1 MTLSETKDKSKWDEL
16 LDGYPIERYPDYVPG
31 KPPQLEALH
40 RASYLEELEAIW
52 GKQWGCQGIGK
63 LREVALIKCDPAY
76 EGHPYWARYPDYFLL
91 RHNPNP
97 NLDLFVEHQ
106 SMYADTLEACGVK
119 VRWMDVDNVMGAYG
133 PMRKFFIGGALRIFR
148 GGAILPRGG
157 EYAAARGIER
167 EFQKFLTQI
176 GCPIIGAVT
185 GTGIYEAG
193 SVVPVAEGVLLAGL
207 SCALNREGLE
217 QITPVLH
224 RCGVKEIHVTHM
236 QTIMDSFESGGE
248 FHIDMVV
255 GTVGLRKAIVY
266 PASLDY
272 QTYRW
277 LRDKDFQL
285 VEIPADEQRH
295 FAPANLVVLEP
306 DRVIMPKG
314 ALKTIRAVEAMGVE
328 VIPIE
333 TEGIM
338 QGGVNGISCIT
349 MQLLRE
355 PGPGLDDG

>member
-1 MTLSETKDKSKWDEL
+1 MPRDKRDWDAL
-16 LDGYPIERYPDYVPG
+16 FDGFPIERYPDYVPG
-31 KPPQLEALH
+31 KPPQLEPLH
-40 RASYLEELEAIW
+40 QASYLDELESIW
-52 GKQWGCQGIGK
+52 GKLWGCQGIGK

-76 EGHPYWARYPDYFLL
+76 EGHAFWARYPDFFLL

-97 NLDLFVEHQ
+97 DLDLFIEHQ
-106 SMYADTLEACGVK
+106 MAYAETLQSCGVD
-119 VRWMDVDNVMGAYG
+119 VRWMEVDDPMGAYG

-157 EYAAARGIER
+157 ESGFCRGIER
-167 EFQKFLTQI
+167 EFQKFLTSI
-176 GCPIIGAVT
+176 GCPIVGTVT
-185 GTGIYEAG
+185 GMGIYEAG
-193 SVVPVAEGVLLAGL
+193 TVVPVAEGVLLAGL
-207 SCALNREGLE
+207 SCALNQEGLD

-224 RCGVKEIHVTHM
+224 RCGVKEIQVAHL

-255 GTVGLRKAIVY
+255 GTVGLRKAVVY
-266 PASLDY
+266 PAALDY
-272 QTYRW
+272 QTYQW
-277 LRDKDFQL
+277 LKDKGFQL
-285 VEIPADEQRH
+285 VEIPADEQRR

-306 DRVIMPKG
+306 DKVIMAKG
-314 ALKTIRAVEAMGVE
+314 AVKTIRAVEAMGVE
-328 VIPIE
+328 VVPIE

-355 PGPGLDDG
+355 PGPGLDD

>member
-1 MTLSETKDKSKWDEL
+1 MSETDNHEKSKWDAL
-16 LDGYPIERYPDYVPG
+16 LEGYPVERYPDYQPG
-31 KPPQLEALH
+31 KPPQLEPLH
-40 RASYLEELEAIW
+40 RASYLDELEAIW
-52 GKQWGCQGIGK
+52 GKQWGCQGIGR
-63 LREVALIKCDPAY
+63 LREVALVKFDPNY
-76 EGHPYWARYPDYFLL
+76 EGHPYWATHPEFFLL

-97 NLDLFVEHQ
+97 DLELLVEHQ
-106 SMYADTLEACGVK
+106 LAYAETLQAWGVK
-119 VRWMDVDNVMGAYG
+119 VHWMEPDDMMGAYG

-148 GGAILPRGG
+148 GGAILPRAG
-157 EYAAARGIER
+157 EGAAYRGMER

-176 GCPIIGAVT
+176 GCPIIGAIT

-193 SVVPVAEGVLLAGL
+193 TVVPVAEGVLLAGL
-207 SCALNREGLE
+207 SCALNPEGLE
-217 QITPVLH
+217 QITPIL
-224 RCGVKEIHVTHM
+224 RRAGVKEIHVTHM

-266 PASLDY
+266 PGALDY

-277 LRDKDFQL
+277 LKDKGFQL
-285 VEIPADEQRH
+285 AEIPADEQRR

-306 DRVIMPKG
+306 GRVIMAKG
-314 ALKTIRAVEAMGVE
+314 ALETIRAVEAMGVE

-349 MQLLRE
+349 MQLFRE
-355 PGPGLDDG
+355 PGPGLDD

>member
-1 MTLSETKDKSKWDEL
+1 MSLSDSHWRSVLEN
-16 LDGYPIERYPDYVPG
+16 YPVERYPDYVPG

-40 RASYLEELEAIW
+40 RATYLDELESIW
-52 GKQWGCQGIGK
+52 GKRWGCQGIGR
-63 LREVALIKCDPAY
+63 LREVALVKCDPAY
-76 EGHPYWARYPDYFLL
+76 EGHPYWARYPDFFLL
-91 RHNPNP
+91 RHNPQP
-97 NLDLFVEHQ
+97 DLELLVEHQ
-106 SMYADTLEACGVK
+106 LAYAETLAACGVN
-119 VRWMDVDNVMGAYG
+119 VHWMEVDDVMGAYG

-148 GGAILPRGG
+148 GGAILPRAG

-167 EFQKFLTQI
+167 EFQKFLTRI

-185 GTGIYEAG
+185 GSGIYEAG

-207 SCALNREGLE
+207 SCALNQDGLE
-217 QITPVLH
+217 QIGPILR
-224 RCGVKEIHVTHM
+224 RCGVKEIRVTHM
-236 QTIMDSFESGGE
+236 QTIMDSFEAGGE
-248 FHIDMVV
+248 FHVDMVV

-277 LRDKDFQL
+277 LKEQGFQL
-285 VEIPADEQRH
+285 AEIPADEQRR

-306 DRVIMPKG
+306 GRVIMAKG
-314 ALKTIRAVEAMGVE
+314 AVKTIRAVEAMGVE

-349 MQLLRE
+349 MQLVRE
-355 PGPGLDDG
+355 PGPGLNDG